1 MAFVGQVAGLMSREK
16 KILRKWYLV
25 YSKPRQETVA
35 KVNLERQGY
44 ETYLPLMRAPRR
56 RKGKM
61 VSVVAP
67 MFPRYLFIH
76 LNSETDNWAPIRST
90 LGVVSVVRFGRDP
103 SEVPDKLIA
112 VLRGREDDTGIHV
125 LPPDEYKAGA
135 RVRITQGGFA
145 GYEGIFH
152 SANSRQRVTV
162 LLDLLGR
169 RAQVHVD
176 TDFIEPAS

>member
-1 MAFVGQVAGLMSREK
+1 MALVGQVTELRPGERT
-16 KILRKWYLV
+16 IPRKWYLV
-25 YSKPRQETVA
+25 YSKPRQEGVA

-44 ETYLPLMRAPRR
+44 ETYLPLLRAPRR
-56 RKGKM
+56 RKGRV
-61 VSVVAP
+61 VSVVSP
-67 MFPRYLFIH
+67 MFPRYLFIR

-90 LGVVSVVRFGRDP
+90 LGVVSIVRFGREP
-103 SEVPDKLIA
+103 SEVPKKLIA
-112 VLRGREDDTGIHV
+112 ALRAREDETGIHV

-135 RVRITQGGFA
+135 PVRITQGGFA
-145 GYEGIFH
+145 GYEGIFQ

-162 LLDLLGR
+162 LLDFLGR